1 MKTIIKIIL
10 ILPLVVLFIIYF
22 ITKVCFCK
30 ATSKATSKSTSKAN
44 NTKGICYFDIDGT
57 LTTAN
62 GDRDEMIQ
70 ECLNNNFAVGII
82 TASPRKVIDICNGD
96 KAVDNWMSNLL
107 CKQFQENNAKM
118 YNSTTQLAGST
129 SFPDGYN
136 NIQNKNQGYV
146 KGWQMKYG
154 RDKFYKDIPDKC
166 IVLFDDQQPV
176 MDAVKDFDK
185 NLEVQCSGYDSSQG
199 TCTTLGKVLD
209 LNTIK
214 TKIKK
219 MQANG
224 CI

>member
-1 MKTIIKIIL
+1 MKTGTKILLFAIIL
-10 ILPLVVLFIIYF
+10 PALAFFMIYF
-22 ITKVCFCK
+22 ITKTPVCEPNCK
-30 ATSKATSKSTSKAN
+30 DKTHAN
-44 NTKGICYFDIDGT
+44 KTKGICYFDIDGT

-62 GDRDEMIQ
+62 GDRDDMIQ
-70 ECLNNNFAVGII
+70 ECLDNNFAVGII
-82 TASPRKVIDICNGD
+82 TASPRKVTDICNGD
-96 KAVDNWMSNLL
+96 KAVNNWMSDLL

-129 SFPDGYN
+129 YFPI
-136 NIQNKNQGYV
+136 NIKNKNQGYV

-166 IVLFDDQQPV
+166 MVLFDDQQPV
-176 MDAVKDFDK
+176 MDGVKDFDN
-185 NLEVQCSGYDSSQG
+185 NLEVQCSGYDSYQG

-209 LNTIK
+209 LDTIK